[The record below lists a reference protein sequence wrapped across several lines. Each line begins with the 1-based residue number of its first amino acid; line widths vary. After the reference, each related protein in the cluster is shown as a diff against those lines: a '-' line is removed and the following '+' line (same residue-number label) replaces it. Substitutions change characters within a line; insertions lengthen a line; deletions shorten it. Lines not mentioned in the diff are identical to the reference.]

1 MELLGAPITPA
12 TIVGAL
18 IVCFLVPPATT
29 IIYNLYFHPLSKFP
43 GNAIYTKNHI
53 LADQDIGP
61 AWRAALDFPDCWSM
75 LSGNAHIDTQKLHNE
90 YGPVVRISPNA
101 LSFNTAQAWKGNAS

>member
-43 GNAIYTKNHI
+43 G
-53 LADQDIGP
+53 P
-61 AWRAALDFPDCWSM
+61 AWRAALHFPDCWSM